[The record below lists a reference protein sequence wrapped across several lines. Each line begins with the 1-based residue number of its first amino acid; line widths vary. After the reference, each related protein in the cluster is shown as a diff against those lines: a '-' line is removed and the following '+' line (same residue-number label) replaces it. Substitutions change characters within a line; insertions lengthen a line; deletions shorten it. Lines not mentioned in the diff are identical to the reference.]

1 MQRLDWSVFF
11 DGRDFPDSH
20 FACHSG
26 LLTQVEMQ
34 IFSHQEPGST
44 RDVSSTIKFP
54 LGLGPEG
61 LAVVL
66 YPVLPN
72 NRRTSLNAKRKSL
85 SCNSLRFPDDHR

>member
-1 MQRLDWSVFF
+1 MQRLDWSVFSE
-11 DGRDFPDSH
+11 GRDFLDSH

-44 RDVSSTIKFP
+44 RNVSSTIKCP
-54 LGLGPEG
+54 LEPGPKG

-66 YPVLPN
+66 MPQCHAEPMGMPFLN
-72 NRRTSLNAKRKSL
+72 GKWRGRR
-85 SCNSLRFPDDHR
+85 